1 VAATKTTVG
10 KDAIMSFTRG
20 VAALGGIAV
29 AGLLLAACGGSSSSS
44 TTKGTSTAAGN
55 TVAATTSTNTCPNGQ
70 VRFGV
75 EPYDAG
81 AKFEAAYQSLTSAL
95 SANLHCPVHLFVT
108 QNYTAEVEAMRAG
121 KLDVAEFG
129 PLGYVFAHSLA
140 NAQPVAAFGLTNGQP
155 VTYTAALWVPKS
167 SPIHT
172 VAQLKGH
179 TIAFADPAS
188 ASGNLYPRYA
198 IIHAGLNPD
207 NDVKIDFAGSHTASM
222 LALVNGKVDAAEVNS
237 QQQATG
243 AAAGQFKAAKF
254 RRIWVS
260 KPIINDPIT
269 VYGALPASFQSALK
283 AALLQLTTA
292 QLKLV
297 DTELGVDS
305 GPMISAS
312 DSFYDPIR
320 AVATSE
326 HLAFSSIN
334 S

>member
-1 VAATKTTVG
+1 
-10 KDAIMSFTRG
+10 MSLIRG
-20 VAALGGIAV
+20 VAALGGLVAASIA
-29 AGLLLAACGGSSSSS
+29 LSACGGSGSS
-44 TTKGTSTAAGN
+44 TTSNTGSTTTPN
-55 TVAATTSTNTCPNGQ
+55 TAVATTTTNTCPNGE

-81 AKFEAAYQSLTSAL
+81 AKFEAAYNSLTSAL
-95 SANLHCPVHLFVT
+95 AANLHCPVHLFVT

-129 PLGYVFAHSLA
+129 PLGYVFAHSMA
-140 NAQPVAAFGLTNGQP
+140 DAQPVAAFGLANGQP

-188 ASGNLYPRYA
+188 TSGNLYPRYA
-198 IIHAGLNPD
+198 LIHAGLNPD
-207 NDVKIDFAGSHTASM
+207 KDVKIEFAGSHPASM

-237 QQQATG
+237 QQEATG
-243 AAAGQFKAAKF
+243 EAAHQFDPSKF

-260 KPIINDPIT
+260 KPIVNDPIT
-269 VYGALPASFQSALK
+269 VYGQLPAAFQSALK
-283 AALLQLTTA
+283 TALLNLTPA

-297 DTELGVDS
+297 DTELGVNS
-305 GPMISAS
+305 GPMIPAL
-312 DSFYDPIR
+312 DSFYNPIR
-320 AVATSE
+320 AVANAE
-326 HLAFSSIN
+326 HLSFSSIN